1 MPPASPDIENENPT
15 SMSTPPSA
23 TAPRKTSRKSAAAQT
38 AGARRRA
45 SPGAAKR
52 SAVNGSAEKERR
64 RPGRKPDPLGREK
77 LLNAA
82 ALAFMD
88 RGYVGT
94 SIDDIADRLGATKGF
109 FYHHFS
115 SKAELYFGVIDNA
128 MRRFDE
134 VVRPAFKQG
143 LAPDAKLSAMAE
155 QHALA
160 IMRNFPGA
168 KVGVQGLEKSL
179 LQSGGATERRML
191 ASIIAL
197 RDEYESM
204 FVSTIRAGIKA
215 GLFRDEPVG
224 LATRGVLGALNWM
237 TLWYNPERLSSAAK
251 RQAIARQLALFVSQG
266 LKP

>member
-1 MPPASPDIENENPT
+1 MSTSPANKSPRRKSSPPAVARTRN
-15 SMSTPPSA
+15 PSA
-23 TAPRKTSRKSAAAQT
+23 TRKAT
-38 AGARRRA
+38 AG
-45 SPGAAKR
+45 ST
-52 SAVNGSAEKERR
+52 ERR
-64 RPGRKPDPLGREK
+64 RPGRKPDPFGREK

-128 MRRFDE
+128 MKRIDE
-134 VVRPAFKQG
+134 VVRPVFKQG
-143 LAPDAKLSAMAE
+143 LAPDAKLCAMAE

-160 IMRNFPGA
+160 IMRNFAGS

-191 ASIIAL
+191 AAIIAL

-204 FVSTIRAGIKA
+204 FVHTIKAGIKA

-224 LATRGVLGALNWM
+224 LSTRSVLGALNWM
-237 TLWYNPERLSSAAK
+237 TLWYNPDRLTTAAK
-251 RQAIARQLALFVSQG
+251 RQAIARQLSEFVVHG

>member
-23 TAPRKTSRKSAAAQT
+23 IAQRKASRKKSAAPT
-38 AGARRRA
+38 AGARRRTSA
-45 SPGAAKR
+45 GAAKR
-52 SAVNGSAEKERR
+52 SAVNDGAQGERR

-128 MRRFDE
+128 MTRFDE
-134 VVRPAFKQG
+134 VVRPAFKQA
-143 LAPDAKLSAMAE
+143 LAPDAKLRAMAE

-160 IMRNFPGA
+160 IMSNFPGA

-204 FVSTIRAGIKA
+204 FSGTIRAGIKA

-237 TLWYNPERLSSAAK
+237 TLWYNPDRLSSAAK
-251 RQAIARQLALFVSQG
+251 RRAIAGQLALFVSQG

>member
-23 TAPRKTSRKSAAAQT
+23 IAQRKASRKKSAAPT
-38 AGARRRA
+38 AGSRRRTSA
-45 SPGAAKR
+45 GA
-52 SAVNGSAEKERR
+52 AVNGGAEGERR

-160 IMRNFPGA
+160 IMSNFPGA

-237 TLWYNPERLSSAAK
+237 TLWYNPDRLSSAAK
-251 RQAIARQLALFVSQG
+251 RQAIARQLAAFVSHG